1 MLFMFAFLD
10 KITEN
15 CHSSL
20 SGVPFPYNAK
30 PEILNFFLINIRNAQ
45 YRSFSIRTGENEA

>member
-1 MLFMFAFLD
+1 MLFMFAYLD

-20 SGVPFPYNAK
+20 SGVPFPYNVK

>member
-10 KITEN
+10 KTTEN

-20 SGVPFPYNAK
+20 SAVPYPYNAK
-30 PEILNFFLINIRNAQ
+30 PEIFNFYLINIRNAQ